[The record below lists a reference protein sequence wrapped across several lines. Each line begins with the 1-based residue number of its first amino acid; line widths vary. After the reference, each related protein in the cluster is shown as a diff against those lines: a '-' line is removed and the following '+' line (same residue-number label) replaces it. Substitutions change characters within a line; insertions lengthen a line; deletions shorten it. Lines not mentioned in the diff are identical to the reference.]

1 MSWNSRRGLL
11 VLSMLGTLAGV
22 SLVGTLYAQK
32 RVAPRPVVV
41 PGGPG
46 MPGAPGA
53 APAAPPKKLSYD
65 LGSLT
70 LPRND
75 DLTETI
81 DSTSDKIKNKDWA
94 GACENIQK
102 RLMGRSEDVWVELT
116 RKAADG
122 TETIVYVSVK
132 KEGARMLANLPK
144 EGMQFYKDT
153 YGPKAKDMVKAA
165 RDNSDPGTMG
175 MAMGLYLYTDEGA
188 EAAVWMGT
196 YMLDRAEYQGAARVF
211 MQLLNRGDIKDI
223 KERTLIKAAYAFHRA
238 GELPGKQRVFDE
250 LTRRGTDIKLRDRA
264 LTVGEL
270 RETIDKMVGG
280 ASLLG
285 ASDSPWYRGRLNRN
299 AMLPGGTP
307 YLEAA
312 WRQPMWR
319 TDEGRERVKNAQDAI
334 EAKAQPLLTAFVPI
348 TAMTNDGTKQTPLL
362 VYRSYNGIQAV
373 DMKTGRVTCEQTSE
387 LSIDEIIGAKGTKRD
402 SHKISAYTN
411 WLGSYIQPNGRPQI
425 LFENSILNT
434 LSTDNKFV
442 YGVEDLAV
450 PPPAAAQMQMGMM
463 PGGGGLNWGPDITAA
478 IGHNKLC
485 AYDLSKDLKAAWDVG
500 GTEKG
505 ELADSYFLGP
515 PLPLNGRLYVL
526 TEKQAELRLATL
538 DPATGKILGI
548 QSLAEVKNGK
558 LSQDPI
564 RRTQACHLS
573 YAEGILVVPTNAGAI
588 FGLDLFSNS
597 LLWAYPYRNKD
608 AVPAPAGNPGPGGLG
623 MRFGGGVPAGM
634 MMLPNGTMV
643 PIPPDPYW
651 QVTAPAI
658 ADGKVVFT
666 APDEKDIHCVNVRD
680 GSRIWSATR
689 DNDDLYMAGV
699 FNGKVVIV
707 GKNRTRAL
715 SLNRGEEVWR
725 LETGKPSGQGAAS
738 MPPGGGDVL
747 YYLPIRESANS
758 REPEVCAINVDKGI
772 VQAHTRSRKRE
783 IPGNLIFYEGSVLS
797 QTHLEVVAYPQ
808 LEVKL
813 AEMDRLVSAN
823 PNDPTALTERGDYL
837 LDKGDLTNAIA
848 DFRKALKNKPAVET
862 LRKARAKLHES
873 YTELLQRDFAKGEEY
888 IGEYEELCTI
898 DLNGLVGAER
908 TAATAAMRKRRA
920 NFLCLVGKGRES
932 QNRLVEAFDKYLELG
947 MEAKD
952 DLIQVV
958 DEPTVKTAPDVW
970 SQGRIS
976 SMVLNAKDPKQ
987 RAALEEQIKKR
998 WDKLE
1003 GTNASLDDL
1012 RKFVALF
1019 GSLFEVGKEA
1029 RLALAERLMHDADV
1043 NSLLEAEQQLSL
1055 LRNESEKPEITARA
1069 LEALARLN
1077 QGKKL
1082 LEDAAFYYRQLAER
1096 FPTIK
1101 VNGKTG
1107 ADYLDDLAT
1116 DKRYLPYIDQT
1127 GRFSIK
1133 GKVKLRADDKEKGP
1147 FAPAS
1152 QVYNFSHVG
1161 EPLPFFANHKIGLTL
1176 FDHQLRIADVTTGDV
1191 QSVPLTRTQF
1201 QQIATGNSNPAAASR
1216 VKFSYQNLGHL
1227 VVLQVGNMIFGIDPL
1242 NKPRILW
1249 EKNVS
1254 TLPSAGAA
1262 PATAT
1267 SMIFNEKENTLDLVY
1282 SDGLVQRLGTAGPL
1296 QGGVVVVPFKD
1307 SLMAIDPISGR
1318 TLWTR
1323 TDINSRSHIFGDREN
1338 VYVVNLTDDGKPSG
1352 TRVLRAYDGV
1362 TVKAKDFTGIYTARA
1377 GVHGRSILTATD
1389 DEKAGLT
1396 LRLYDIV
1403 KGEDAWKQVFPVGS
1417 VQMTSEDPNL
1427 TGVVEPTGAVR
1438 IFDIETRKEVMTT
1451 KLYDPSH
1458 FDKPQAVYLLS
1469 DPDNFYVAING
1480 PQDPNVQNW
1489 GGLGVG
1495 VQPNVAPTS
1504 GLRSVPVNGYV
1515 TAFKRKTG
1523 AIQWFNKVENQ
1534 HMIVSMAD
1542 ELPVLLFTGRYIH
1555 RSAPPGNFQTI
1566 KYTMRGYAK
1575 HNGKLW
1581 HENDNLPQNMYFH
1594 TLTMDHRAGKVEF
1607 IGVNMKIVLDTV
1619 AK

>member
-1 MSWNSRRGLL
+1 MSSISRWAIL
-11 VLSMLGTLAGV
+11 VLSMLGTLTGV
-22 SLVGTLYAQK
+22 SLVGTVYAQK
-32 RVAPRPVVV
+32 MRARPPV
-41 PGGPG
+41 GPG
-46 MPGAPGA
+46 VGLPPGAPGA
-53 APAAPPKKLSYD
+53 PGAPPKKPSYD

-70 LPRND
+70 LPKDD
-75 DLTETI
+75 DLAQTI
-81 DSTSDKIKNKDWA
+81 ESTVDKIKTKDWA

-102 RLMGRSEDVWVELT
+102 RLMGRPEDIWAPVT

-122 TETIVYVSVK
+122 TETTAYVSVK
-132 KEGARMLANLPK
+132 KEGGRMLANLPK

-153 YGPKAKDMVKAA
+153 YGPKAKDMVKQA
-165 RDNSDPGTMG
+165 RENSNPGQMG
-175 MAMGLYLYTDEGA
+175 QAMGLYLYTDEGA

-196 YMLDRAEYQGAARVF
+196 HMLDRAEYQGAARVF
-211 MQLLNRGDIKDI
+211 MQLLNRGDIKDL

-238 GELPGKQRVFDE
+238 GETIGKELVFKE
-250 LTRRGTDIKLRDRA
+250 LTRRGSDIKLRDQA
-264 LTVGEL
+264 LTVAEV
-270 RETIDKMVGG
+270 RDAIDKMVSG

-285 ASDSPWYRGRLNRN
+285 ASDSPYYRGRPSRT

-307 YLEAA
+307 YLEAV
-312 WRQPMWR
+312 WRQKMWH
-319 TDEGRERVKNAQDAI
+319 TDEGHERVKAAQDAI
-334 EAKAQPLLTAFVPI
+334 NAKAMPLLTSFVPI
-348 TAMTNDGTKQTPLL
+348 TATTNDGNKQTPLL
-362 VYRSYNGIQAV
+362 IYRSYSGIHAI
-373 DMKTGRVTCEQTSE
+373 DMRTGKHTCEQPAD
-387 LSIDEIIGAKGTKRD
+387 LSIDEILGAKGTKRD
-402 SHKISAYTN
+402 AHKVDAYTR
-411 WLGSYIQPNGRPQI
+411 WLGFYLQQNGRPQI

-450 PPPAAAQMQMGMM
+450 PPPASFQMNAAI
-463 PGGGGLNWGPDITAA
+463 PGGGGQSWGPEITSA
-478 IGHNKLC
+478 INHNRLF
-485 AYDLSKDLKAAWDVG
+485 AYDLSKDLKVAWDIG

-505 ELADSYFLGP
+505 ELSDSYFLSA

-526 TEKQAELRLATL
+526 TEKQQDLRLVTL
-538 DPATGKILGI
+538 EPATGKILGI
-548 QSLAEVKNGK
+548 QALAQVKDTK
-558 LSQDPI
+558 LSQEPV

-573 YAEGILVVPTNAGAI
+573 YAEGILIVPTNAGAI
-588 FGLDLFSNS
+588 FGVDLFSNS
-597 LLWAYPYRNKD
+597 LLWAYPYRSPD
-608 AVPAPAGNPGPGGLG
+608 ALAKPVIPQNNPW
-623 MRFGGGVPAGM
+623 
-634 MMLPNGTMV
+634 MV
-643 PIPPDPYW
+643 PPGWMRMPDGTLVKINPEVYW
-651 QVTAPAI
+651 EVTAPAI

-715 SLNRGEEVWR
+715 SLAKGEELWR

-747 YYLPIRESANS
+747 YYLPIRESASS
-758 REPEVCAINVDKGI
+758 REPEVCAINVDKGMI
-772 VQAHTRSRKRE
+772 QAHTRSRKRE
-783 IPGNLIFYEGSVLS
+783 IPGNLIFYEGTVLS

-813 AEMDRLVSAN
+813 AEMDRLVKAN
-823 PNDPTALTERGDYL
+823 PNDPTALADRGDYL

-848 DFRKALKNKPAVET
+848 DFRKALRNKPGVDT

-873 YTELLQRDFAKGEEY
+873 YTELLQRDFAKGEDY
-888 IGEYEELCTI
+888 IGEYEELCNI
-898 DLNGLVGAER
+898 DLNGLLGAER
-908 TAATAAMRKRRA
+908 TAAMAEMRKRRA
-920 NFLCLVGKGRES
+920 NFLCLVGKGREG

-970 SQGRIS
+970 SQGRIA
-976 SMVLNAKDPKQ
+976 SMVVNAKDPKQ

-998 WDKLE
+998 WDKVKDSKV
-1003 GTNASLDDL
+1003 APLDDL

-1019 GSLFEVGKEA
+1019 GSLFDVGKEA
-1029 RLALAERLMHDADV
+1029 RLALAERLMDDNDV

-1107 ADYLDDLAT
+1107 AEYLDDLAT

-1127 GRFSIK
+1127 GRFTIK
-1133 GKVKLRADDKEKGP
+1133 KGTVNTRSEIDDKKY
-1147 FAPAS
+1147 FAPTS
-1152 QVYNFSHVG
+1152 QIYQFSHVG
-1161 EPLPFFANHKIGLTL
+1161 EKLPFFDNHKVGLTL
-1176 FDHQLRIADVTTGDV
+1176 DPNHQLKITDVTTNEV
-1191 QSVPLTRTQF
+1191 QTLPLTRTMF
-1201 QQIATGNSNPAAASR
+1201 NQIATGNGNVTAAAR

-1227 VVLQVGNMIFGIDPL
+1227 VVLQLGNMIFGIDPL
-1242 NKPRILW
+1242 NKPRVLW

-1254 TLPSAGAA
+1254 MLPNAA
-1262 PATAT
+1262 ANPP
-1267 SMIFNEKENTLDLVY
+1267 SMTFDAKENTLQLLY

-1296 QGGVVVVPFKD
+1296 QGGVVTVAFKD
-1307 SLMAIDPISGR
+1307 SLMAIDPITGR

-1323 TDINSRSHIFGDREN
+1323 TDINSRSHIFGDKEN
-1338 VYVVNLTDDGKPSG
+1338 VYVVNLSDDGKPSG

-1362 TVKAKDFTGIYTARA
+1362 TVKAKDFTALYNARA
-1377 GVHGRSILTATD
+1377 GIQGRSILTSQNDAT
-1389 DEKAGLT
+1389 AGLT

-1403 KGEDAWKQVFPVGS
+1403 KGDDAWKQTFPVGS

-1427 TGVVEPTGAVR
+1427 TGIVEPTGVVR
-1438 IFDIETRKEVMTT
+1438 VFDIEKRKEVMTS
-1451 KLYDPSH
+1451 KLYDVAH
-1458 FDKPQAVYLLS
+1458 LGTPQAVYLLA
-1469 DPDNFYVAING
+1469 DQDHVYVAMNG
-1480 PQDPNVQNW
+1480 PQDPNVINL
-1489 GGLGVG
+1489 GGMTPGVM
-1495 VQPNVAPTS
+1495 PNVLPTS

-1523 AIQWFNKVENQ
+1523 AFDWYAKVENQ
-1534 HMIVSMAD
+1534 QMIVSMLD
-1542 ELPVLLFTGRYIH
+1542 ELPVLLFTARYYH
-1555 RSAPPGNFQTI
+1555 RSPPPANFQQM
-1566 KYTMRGYAK
+1566 KFTMRAYAK
-1575 HNGKLW
+1575 HTGKLW
-1581 HENDNLPQNMYFH
+1581 YGKEDLPQNMFFH

-1607 IGVNMKIVLDTV
+1607 IGVNMKVTLDTV
-1619 AK
+1619 AR

>member
-1 MSWNSRRGLL
+1 
-11 VLSMLGTLAGV
+11 VLSTLGTLAGV

-32 RVAPRPVVV
+32 IAPRPVVV

-46 MPGAPGA
+46 VPGAPGA
-53 APAAPPKKLSYD
+53 PGVPPKKPSYD

-70 LPRND
+70 LPKDD
-75 DLTETI
+75 DLAETI
-81 DSTSDKIKNKDWA
+81 ESTVDKIKRKDWA

-102 RLMGRSEDVWVELT
+102 RLMGRNEDVWVPLT

-122 TETIVYVSVK
+122 TETVVYVSVK

-144 EGMQFYKDT
+144 EGMQFYKDN

-165 RDNSDPGTMG
+165 RENSDPGTMG
-175 MAMGLYLYTDEGA
+175 LAMGLYLYTDEGA

-196 YMLDRAEYQGAARVF
+196 YMLDRAEYKGATRVF

-238 GELPGKQRVFDE
+238 GDEDAIKAKQRVFDE
-250 LTRRGTDIKLRDRA
+250 LSRRGSDIKLRDRA
-264 LTVGEL
+264 LTVAEV
-270 RETIDKMVGG
+270 REAIDKTVSV

-285 ASDSPWYRGRLNRN
+285 ASDSPIYRGRPSRT

-312 WRQPMWR
+312 WRNKMWR
-319 TDEGRERVKNAQDAI
+319 SDEGHERVKAAQTAI
-334 EAKAQPLLTAFVPI
+334 EAKAQTLLTAFVPI
-348 TAMTNDGTKQTPLL
+348 TAMATDGSKQTPLL
-362 VYRSYNGIQAV
+362 IYRTYSGIEAV
-373 DMKTGRVTCEQTSE
+373 DMRTGRVICDQTSD
-387 LSIDEIIGAKGTKRD
+387 LSIDEILGAKPPKRD
-402 SHKISAYTN
+402 SNKFGAYTS
-411 WLGSYIQPNGRPQI
+411 WLGSYIQPNGRPQM

-442 YGVEDLAV
+442 YGIEDLAV
-450 PPPAAAQMQMGMM
+450 PPPAALTQMGAM

-478 IGHNKLC
+478 VGHNKLC
-485 AYDLSKDLKAAWDVG
+485 AYDLSKELKSAWDVG

-505 ELADSYFLGP
+505 ELADSYFLSP

-538 DPATGKILGI
+538 DPATGKILGV

-558 LSQDPI
+558 LSQEPI

-573 YAEGILVVPTNAGAI
+573 YAEGILVVPTNAGAV

-608 AVPAPAGNPGPGGLG
+608 AVPAPAGAPGPGGLG

-634 MMLPNGTMV
+634 MMLPNGMMV
-643 PIPPDPYW
+643 PITPDPYW

-680 GSRIWSATR
+680 GSRVWSATR

-715 SLNRGEEVWR
+715 SLNRGEELWR
-725 LETGKPSGQGAAS
+725 LDTGKPSGQGAAS
-738 MPPGGGDVL
+738 IPPGGGDVL
-747 YYLPIRESANS
+747 YYLPIRESANT
-758 REPEVCAINVDKGI
+758 REPEVCAINIDKGI

-797 QTHLEVVAYPQ
+797 QTHLEVAAYPQ
-808 LEVKL
+808 LEIKL
-813 AEMDRLVSAN
+813 AEMDRLVTAN

-848 DFRKALKNKPAVET
+848 DFRKALKNKPPVDT

-873 YTELLQRDFAKGEEY
+873 FTELLQRDFVRGEEY
-888 IGEYEELCTI
+888 IGEYEELCKV
-898 DLNGLVGAER
+898 DLEGLVGAER
-908 TAATAAMRKRRA
+908 TAAMADMRKRRA
-920 NFLCLVGKGRES
+920 NFLCLVGKGREG

-976 SMVLNAKDPKQ
+976 SMVVNAKDPKQ

-1003 GTNASLDDL
+1003 GTKAPLDDL

-1029 RLALAERLMHDADV
+1029 RLALAERLMTDTDV

-1077 QGKKL
+1077 QGKRL

-1096 FPTIK
+1096 FPTVK

-1107 ADYLDDLAT
+1107 AEYLDDLAT

-1127 GRFSIK
+1127 GRFTIK
-1133 GKVKLRADDKEKGP
+1133 GKVKLRADDKEKGY

-1152 QVYNFSHVG
+1152 QVYNFSHDG

-1176 FDHQLRIADVTTGDV
+1176 DWNHQLKIADVTTGDV
-1191 QSVPLTRTQF
+1191 QTLPLTRTHF
-1201 QQIATGNSNPAAASR
+1201 QQIATVNSNPSAPSR
-1216 VKFSYQNLGHL
+1216 LKFSYQNVGHL

-1242 NKPRILW
+1242 NKPRLLW

-1254 TLPSAGAA
+1254 TLPNAGAA
-1262 PATAT
+1262 PPTAT
-1267 SMIFNEKENTLDLVY
+1267 SMNFNEKENTLELLY

-1296 QGGVVVVPFKD
+1296 QGGVVTVAFKD
-1307 SLMAIDPISGR
+1307 SIMALDPISGR

-1323 TDINSRSHIFGDREN
+1323 TDINSRSHLFGDKEN
-1338 VYVVNLTDDGKPSG
+1338 IYVVNLTDDNKPAG

-1362 TVKAKDFTGIYTARA
+1362 TVKAKDFTTLYSARTS
-1377 GVHGRSILTATD
+1377 VHGRSILTATD
-1389 DEKAGLT
+1389 DATAGLT

-1403 KGEDAWKQVFPVGS
+1403 KGEDAWKQVFPAGS
-1417 VQMTSEDPNL
+1417 VSMTSEDPNL
-1427 TGVVEPTGAVR
+1427 AGVVEPTGAVR
-1438 IFDIETRKEVMTT
+1438 VFDIEQRKEVMTT
-1451 KLYDPSH
+1451 KLYEASH
-1458 FDKPQAVYLLS
+1458 FEKPQAVYLLA

-1489 GGLGVG
+1489 GGLGAG
-1495 VQPNVAPTS
+1495 VLPNVATTS

-1534 HMIVSMAD
+1534 QMIVSMAD

-1555 RSAPPGNFQTI
+1555 RSAPPANFQTI
-1566 KYTMRGYAK
+1566 KYTARGYAK

-1581 HENDNLPQNMYFH
+1581 YENDNLPQNMYFH
-1594 TLTMDHRAGKVEF
+1594 TLTMDHRAGKVDF
-1607 IGVNMKIVLDTV
+1607 IGHNLKVVLDTV
-1619 AK
+1619 ATK